1 MIRRMLSFLFMFCV
15 YAGIGPFASTARCEQ
30 ILSNEKLRVEFDER
44 GLAAIEDLALAKA
57 VRFREDSFSIV
68 IDGKEIR
75 SETLTPQPPRKEGNR
90 LIYNYVSPPYT
101 LEAVY
106 ELRPGWR
113 FVSKQILVS
122 SPAGSQFRV
131 HQMKVFRA
139 RLVAPPREV
148 YTLDR
153 SNPQLETGDYGAFLR
168 FDEAFGI
175 FVLVQNPFLKVHQ
188 DSASLEISYDPEMD
202 WKAEYG
208 PFESDRGCLGTYR
221 LTGRRLPEKMLPEWK
236 LPGEAPSPP
245 GSGPDEAEVQAFTDC
260 VRAFLLHEPNEPLR
274 IHVGW
279 CENDYQLDIDSPAGR
294 VEIERIFDRA
304 AELGAEYVLTTPSN
318 SALAR
323 REDSVDDW
331 KWEYE
336 LWLNLGQKIRK
347 GEWDPKADPLPASVE
362 WLLDLARSKGLKL
375 VAYVYPVLPFSQNP
389 EWLARNTKFQ
399 GQTLYASLGV
409 RSFQDWLIENLLAF
423 YRRTGIGGFCFDYTF
438 LWYDGTS
445 RYAQWWGWRRVLETL
460 RTQVPDMAIDGRQL
474 YQRYGPWIWLAGS
487 YPHPTSTDE
496 QPESFTVFPDLHID
510 RVSANRQRYTAY
522 WYRSYEFCPMEIMPG
537 FFTHQTPRNDESGEM
552 PHISTAKSSDM
563 LVPFRQRDWDYLGW
577 RYSVLSSIATAGWN
591 NVIDMIPA
599 RDPEEFHLF
608 SEPDKQWFRHWLDW
622 ADTNRDFL
630 RNTRPILGQPAIGK
644 ADGTSAI
651 LKDRGYLF
659 LFNSNGNKTLARFAL
674 DGSIGLEK
682 QGHYLLKEI
691 YPLEGRLLGKAEA
704 GLWSYGDS
712 VSLTLGGTSALVLKV
727 VPASEPISSALLFN
741 APGQAAL
748 AGGSLALTGIRGEI
762 GTDEKVLAL
771 VPKGATVKQ
780 VTVNGRTAKFQQV
793 GGVITIPVRF
803 AGAYF
808 GRSQAVEMNGPAGGE
823 GGTLQGTFRIPSR
836 VFEQLAARK
845 KSWPIPWT
853 EEDLKTTWL
862 APERLL
868 LFVQVAEPDDAM
880 EIHLKIDGQPV
891 ELRKAYASIRV
902 HRPSFVGFYADVSS
916 LSPGMEHRVQL
927 TLPKL
932 KPDQFRGL
940 VFDNV
945 ETEYTEEIAPL

>member
-1 MIRRMLSFLFMFCV
+1 MIRRMLSFLFLFCV
-15 YAGIGPFASTARCEQ
+15 CAGTAPFAFTAGSEQ
-30 ILSNEKLRVEFDER
+30 ILLNERLRVEFNER
-44 GLAAIEDLALAKA
+44 GLAAIEDLALARA
-57 VRFREDSFSIV
+57 IGFGEDNFSIV
-68 IDGKEIR
+68 IDGKEVR

-113 FVSKQILVS
+113 FVSKQILVK
-122 SPAGSQFRV
+122 SPAGSEFHVQ
-131 HQMKVFRA
+131 QMKVFRIH
-139 RLVAPPREV
+139 LVAPPREV

-153 SNPQLETGDYGAFLR
+153 SNRGLETGDYGAFLR
-168 FDEAFGI
+168 FDDALGMFA
-175 FVLVQNPFLKVHQ
+175 LVQNPFLKVHQ
-188 DSASLEISYDPEMD
+188 DGASFEITYNPEMD

-208 PFESDRGCLGTYR
+208 AFESDRGCLGTYM
-221 LTGRRLPEKMLPEWK
+221 LTGRRLPDKMLAEWK
-236 LPGEAPSPP
+236 LPGEAPAAP

-260 VRAFLLHEPNEPLR
+260 VRAFLLHEPNKPLR
-274 IHVGW
+274 IHVAW
-279 CENDYQLDIDSPAGR
+279 CENDYQDDLDSPAGR
-294 VEIERIFDRA
+294 AEVERIFDRA
-304 AELGAEYVLTTPSN
+304 AELGADYVLTTATN

-347 GEWDPKADPLPASVE
+347 GEWNPQTDPLPASVE
-362 WLLDLARSKGLKL
+362 WLLDLGRSKGVKL
-375 VAYVYPVLPFSQNP
+375 IAYVYPVLPFLQNP
-389 EWLARNTKFQ
+389 AWLAHSKLQ
-399 GQTLYASLGV
+399 GEKPYASLGV

-423 YRRTGIGGFCFDYTF
+423 YHRTGIGGFCFDYTF

-460 RTQVPDMAIDGRQL
+460 RTQVPDIVIDGRQL

-496 QPESFTVFPDLHID
+496 QPESFTPFPDLHID
-510 RVSANRQRYTAY
+510 RVSADRQRYTAY
-522 WYRSYEFCPMEIMPG
+522 WYRSYEFCPSEITPG

-552 PHISTAKSSDM
+552 PHISTQKSSDL

-599 RDPEEFHLF
+599 RDPEEYRLF
-608 SEPDKQWFRHWLDW
+608 SESDKQWFRHWLDW
-622 ADTNRDFL
+622 ADANRDFL

-659 LFNSNGNKTLARFAL
+659 LFNPNGEKTLAKFAL
-674 DGSIGLEK
+674 DASIGLQK
-682 QGHYLLKEI
+682 QGSYVLKEI
-691 YPLEGRLLGKAEA
+691 YPLEGRLVGKAEA
-704 GLWSYGDS
+704 GLWSYGDT
-712 VSLTLGGTSALVLKV
+712 VSLTLDGTSALVLKV
-727 VPASEPISSALLFN
+727 APASEPASGALLFN

-748 AGGSLALTGIRGEI
+748 AGGSLALTGIRGEV
-762 GTDEKVLAL
+762 GTDEKLLVL

-793 GGVITIPVRF
+793 SRVLTVPVRF

-808 GRSQAVEMNGPAGGE
+808 GQSQAVELNGPAGGE

-845 KSWPIPWT
+845 KAWPIPWT
-853 EEDLKTTWL
+853 QEDLKTTWL
-862 APERLL
+862 APGRLL
-868 LFVQVAEPDDAM
+868 MFVQMAEPDDALDVR
-880 EIHLKIDGQPV
+880 LKIDGQPV
-891 ELRKAYASIRV
+891 ELRKAYASVRV

-916 LSPGMEHRVQL
+916 LAPEVDHRLQL

-945 ETEYTEEIAPL
+945 ETEYTDQIAPL